1 MARQNGGS
9 VVLSESPRMDATQ
22 FDVEARIARL
32 FVYPVKSCAG
42 VEVQDAVLTATG
54 LEFDRAWMVVD
65 ARGEFVTQR
74 ELPQMALIRP
84 ALRHYEMVLRAPGM
98 LALHVALDAVEQ
110 PVTVRVWNDEV
121 SAWDMGD
128 TAAQWFTDFLS
139 GVAAGGAVKFRARYG
154 MLRLVRFD
162 PDFQRRCSPVWT
174 GGIDASTQF
183 ADGYPVLVGSVAAVD
198 VLNASLAA
206 VGEGAV
212 GIERFRPNLV
222 LAGIEA
228 HDEDHIHSL
237 LLGEGADAVELRLV
251 KPCVRCAI
259 PDIDPVT
266 ALSSPSVTDYLLRER
281 RDSRLD
287 GALTWGMNAIVAAGG
302 DRLLRVGQAM
312 RGRYAFL

>member
-1 MARQNGGS
+1 
-9 VVLSESPRMDATQ
+9 MDVPP

-65 ARGEFVTQR
+65 ARGEFLTQR
-74 ELPQMALIRP
+74 ELPQMALVRP

-98 LALHVALDAVEQ
+98 LALHVALDAVEK

-121 SAWDMGD
+121 SAWDMG
-128 TAAQWFTDFLS
+128 AAAGQWFTDFLA
-139 GVAAGGAVKFRARYG
+139 GTAPEGAAAFHARYG
-154 MLRLVRFD
+154 GLRLVRFD

-174 GGIDASTQF
+174 AGIDATTQF
-183 ADGYPVLVGSVAAVD
+183 ADGYPVLVCSVAAID
-198 VLNASLAA
+198 ALNASLAA
-206 VGEGAV
+206 DGLGAV

-222 LAGIEA
+222 LAGVEA
-228 HDEDHIHSL
+228 HDEDHLDSVFV
-237 LLGEGADAVELRLV
+237 GDATGIAELRLV

-259 PDIDPVT
+259 PDIDPAT
-266 ALSSPSVTDYLLRER
+266 ATASPAVTDYLLRER

-287 GALTWGMNAIVAAGG
+287 GALTWGMNAIVASGA
-302 DRLLRVGQAM
+302 DKLLRTGQPAY
-312 RGRYAFL
+312 GRYAFS